1 VASSAGLVA
10 LLAVQ
15 LALGTTTDWSSPIT
29 WFVWLP
35 TLIFELTFAVWL
47 LTKGVRK

>member
-1 VASSAGLVA
+1 V

-15 LALGTTTDWSSPIT
+15 RTGLFELSWSSPIT

-47 LTKGVRK
+47 IVKGVAVPARVLRPE